1 MNKETLLYKVY
12 DLYVDG
18 FRRMTIGKTLWM
30 IVLIKLFVIFVILK
44 LLFFPD
50 YLSTKATDD
59 RGKSDYVARQV
70 LGAD

>member
-50 YLSTKATDD
+50 YLSTKAADD
-59 RGKSDYVARQV
+59 SGKSDYVARQV

>member
-1 MNKETLLYKVY
+1 MNKEPLLYKVY

-59 RGKSDYVARQV
+59 SGKSDYVARQV

>member
-1 MNKETLLYKVY
+1 MNKEPLLYKVY